1 MLLLKTSLEILP
13 SQYFRNVFM
22 NSPQVEYITRKSA
35 VLSTSS
41 MDCLSDVSTIN
52 LTVGCAHGC
61 LYCYTQGYSSYPGNS
76 VVQVYDSLPQ
86 QLENE
91 LNRKRRLPSRVYFSP
106 SSDLFQPIDGFADV
120 TRQMLNIL
128 LERQI
133 EVAFLTKGR
142 IPDSVWSVL
151 EKRPHLVFAQV
162 GLITTNDA
170 IRQIFEPNAAPVDV
184 RLSQIRRLV
193 DCGVKT
199 TVRLDPILPGLTD
212 SDEEFDRL
220 CQAVSPLVRSIAAS
234 VLFLRPIIYRLMKSR
249 LEQSSIPSD
258 LQPQIEEMFS
268 VYSHTERIQIRARN
282 SIIDSAPIELRR
294 SIYERLTQRASKYG
308 LSVHICGCKNPDL
321 SSQRCLIAG
330 TCNKVPASTPTLF
343 SIEDD

>member
-1 MLLLKTSLEILP
+1 
-13 SQYFRNVFM
+13 M
-22 NSPQVEYITRKSA
+22 NSPRVEYITRKSA

-61 LYCYTQGYSSYPGNS
+61 LYCYTQGYSSYPGNN

-86 QLENE
+86 KLENE
-91 LNRKRRLPSRVYFSP
+91 LNKKRRLPSRVYFSP
-106 SSDLFQPIDGFADV
+106 SSDLFQPIDGLADV
-120 TRQMLNIL
+120 TRQILNIL

-184 RLSQIRRLV
+184 RLSQIKRLA
-193 DCGVKT
+193 DSNIKT

-220 CQAVSPLVRSIAAS
+220 CKAVSPSVRSIAAS
-234 VLFLRPIIYRLMKSR
+234 VLFLRPVIYRLMKSR
-249 LEQSSIPSD
+249 LEQSSIPSG
-258 LQPQIEEMFS
+258 LQTQIEEMFS
-268 VYSHTERIQIRARN
+268 IYSHTERIQIRARN
-282 SIIDSAPIELRR
+282 SIINSTPVELRR
-294 SIYERLTQRASKYG
+294 SIYERLTQRASLYG
-308 LSVHICGCKNPDL
+308 LNVHICGCKNPDL

-330 TCNKVPASTPTLF
+330 SCSKETASTPTLF
-343 SIEDD
+343 SLEDDLLRK